1 MSDEH
6 TSPIK
11 TPKQLAIVLALA
23 FLVPI
28 ALFLLLSQLVTGV
41 RRDDT
46 GETEAMVL
54 ARIKPVGE
62 VMLAAAPG
70 SRASMGGEQVFQSV
84 CKTCH
89 ETGIAGAPKVGDKA
103 AWAAPIKKGYET
115 LVQHALNG
123 FQEPG
128 KVMPPRGG
136 NPDLSDVEVQRAVVY
151 MANRSGANFKEPAA
165 TTPATAAPATTAAA
179 VPAAPAPAA
188 SAPAASA
195 PAAPPP
201 APAPAAAAPAAA
213 APAAPAP
220 AAPAPAAPTAAAPA
234 TATTTVAAAA
244 PVAAAAAP
252 ATKAG
257 APLDLSSGQAM
268 MQKDG
273 CAACHA
279 VDKTIVG
286 PAYNQVAAKYRGDKT
301 AAAKLEQKVKAGGSG
316 VWGPVPMPPN
326 AAVPDADIKALVS
339 WILSLG
345 K

>member
-1 MSDEH
+1 MFLRPLPGILAMSDEH

-11 TPKQLAIVLALA
+11 TPKQLAIVLVLA

-28 ALFLLLSQLVTGV
+28 ALFLLLSQLVTGI

-54 ARIKPVGE
+54 ARIKPVGD
-62 VMLAAAPG
+62 VTLAGAAG
-70 SRASMGGEQVFQSV
+70 ARASMGGEQVFQAV
-84 CKTCH
+84 CKTGH
-89 ETGIAGAPKVGDKA
+89 EAGIAGAPKVGDKA
-103 AWAAPIKKGYET
+103 AWAGPIKKGYET

-136 NPDLSDVEVQRAVVY
+136 NPDLSDVEVERAVVY
-151 MANRSGANFKEPAA
+151 MANRSGANFKEP
-165 TTPATAAPATTAAA
+165 PETAA
-179 VPAAPAPAA
+179 
-188 SAPAASA
+188 
-195 PAAPPP
+195 
-201 APAPAAAAPAAA
+201 AAAAPAAA
-213 APAAPAP
+213 AAAVAAAPAP
-220 AAPAPAAPTAAAPA
+220 AASTSGAAAPAAPPTATSTAAAAAPTAAAA
-234 TATTTVAAAA
+234 LATT
-244 PVAAAAAP
+244 
-252 ATKAG
+252 AG
-257 APLDLSSGQAM
+257 APLDLASGQAM

-301 AAAKLEQKVKAGGSG
+301 AAAKLEQKVKTGGAG

-326 AAVPDADIKALVS
+326 TAVPDADIKALVS
-339 WILSLG
+339 WILSL

>member
-6 TSPIK
+6 ISPIK
-11 TPKQLAIVLALA
+11 TPKQLAIVLVLA

-62 VMLAAAPG
+62 V
-70 SRASMGGEQVFQSV
+70 
-84 CKTCH
+84 
-89 ETGIAGAPKVGDKA
+89 
-103 AWAAPIKKGYET
+103 T
-115 LVQHALNG
+115 L
-123 FQEPG
+123 
-128 KVMPPRGG
+128 
-136 NPDLSDVEVQRAVVY
+136 
-151 MANRSGANFKEPAA
+151 
-165 TTPATAAPATTAAA
+165 ATATTTAAA
-179 VPAAPAPAA
+179 PSGAGP
-188 SAPAASA
+188 
-195 PAAPPP
+195 
-201 APAPAAAAPAAA
+201 AA
-213 APAAPAP
+213 APAAPAS
-220 AAPAPAAPTAAAPA
+220 
-234 TATTTVAAAA
+234 ATTTATAAA
-244 PVAAAAAP
+244 PVAAASKP
-252 ATKAG
+252 G

-279 VDKTIVG
+279 VDKAVVG
-286 PAYNQVAAKYRGDKT
+286 PAYKQVAAKYRGDKS

-339 WILSLG
+339 WILSL

>member
-1 MSDEH
+1 MFLRPLPGILAMSDEH

-11 TPKQLAIVLALA
+11 TPKQLAIVLVLA

-28 ALFLLLSQLVTGV
+28 ALFLLLSQLVTGI

-62 VMLAAAPG
+62 VTLAGASGA
-70 SRASMGGEQVFQSV
+70 RASMGGEQVFQAV

-89 ETGIAGAPKVGDKA
+89 EAGIAGAPKVGDKA
-103 AWAAPIKKGYET
+103 AWAGPIKKGYET

-136 NPDLSDVEVQRAVVY
+136 NPDLSDVEVERAVVY
-151 MANRSGANFKEPAA
+151 MANRSGANFKEP
-165 TTPATAAPATTAAA
+165 PETAA
-179 VPAAPAPAA
+179 
-188 SAPAASA
+188 
-195 PAAPPP
+195 
-201 APAPAAAAPAAA
+201 AAAAPAAA
-213 APAAPAP
+213 AAAVAAAPAP
-220 AAPAPAAPTAAAPA
+220 AASTSGAAAPAAPPTATSTAAAAAPTAAAA
-234 TATTTVAAAA
+234 LATT
-244 PVAAAAAP
+244 
-252 ATKAG
+252 AG
-257 APLDLSSGQAM
+257 APLDLASGQAM

-301 AAAKLEQKVKAGGSG
+301 AAAKLEQKVKTGGAG

-326 AAVPDADIKALVS
+326 SAVPDADIKALVS
-339 WILSLG
+339 WILSL

>member
-11 TPKQLAIVLALA
+11 TPKQLAIVLVLA

-28 ALFLLLSQLVTGV
+28 ALFLLLSQLVTGI

-54 ARIKPVGE
+54 ARIKPVGD
-62 VMLAAAPG
+62 VTLAGAAG
-70 SRASMGGEQVFQSV
+70 ARASMGGEQVFQAV

-89 ETGIAGAPKVGDKA
+89 EAGIAGAPKVGDKA
-103 AWAAPIKKGYET
+103 AWAGPIKKGYET

-136 NPDLSDVEVQRAVVY
+136 NPDLSDVEVERAVVY
-151 MANRSGANFKEPAA
+151 MANRSGANFKEP
-165 TTPATAAPATTAAA
+165 PETAA
-179 VPAAPAPAA
+179 
-188 SAPAASA
+188 
-195 PAAPPP
+195 
-201 APAPAAAAPAAA
+201 AAAAPAAA
-213 APAAPAP
+213 AAAVAAAPAP
-220 AAPAPAAPTAAAPA
+220 AASTSGAAAPAAPPTATSTAPAAAPTAAAA
-234 TATTTVAAAA
+234 S
-244 PVAAAAAP
+244 

-257 APLDLSSGQAM
+257 APLDLASGQAM

-301 AAAKLEQKVKAGGSG
+301 AAAKLEQKVKTGGAG

-326 AAVPDADIKALVS
+326 TQVSDADIKTMVAYVLAL
-339 WILSLG
+339 
-345 K
+345 KK

>member
-1 MSDEH
+1 MHDEH
-6 TSPIK
+6 ISPIK
-11 TPKQLAIVLALA
+11 TPRQLAIVLVLA

-28 ALFLLLSQLVTGV
+28 GLFLLLSQLVTGV

-46 GETEAMVL
+46 GATEAQVL
-54 ARIKPVGE
+54 SRIKPVGE
-62 VMLAAAPG
+62 LTLAGTTSA
-70 SRASMGGEQVFQSV
+70 RASMSGEQVFQAV

-89 ETGIAGAPKVGDKA
+89 EPGIAGAPKVGDKA
-103 AWAAPIKKGYET
+103 AWAGPIKKGYET

-136 NPDLSDVEVQRAVVY
+136 NPDLSDVEVERALVY

-165 TTPATAAPATTAAA
+165 TT
-179 VPAAPAPAA
+179 
-188 SAPAASA
+188 
-195 PAAPPP
+195 
-201 APAPAAAAPAAA
+201 AAA

-220 AAPAPAAPTAAAPA
+220 AVASPAASGAA
-234 TATTTVAAAA
+234 T
-244 PVAAAAAP
+244 AAAAP
-252 ATKAG
+252 AAAGAASAVATPPGAAAAPAAKAG
-257 APLDLSSGQAM
+257 ASLDLQSGQAM
-268 MQKDG
+268 MQKYG

-279 VDKTIVG
+279 VDKPVVG
-286 PAYNQVAAKYRGDKT
+286 PAYNQVAAKYRGDNS
-301 AAAKLEQKVKAGGSG
+301 AATKLEHKVKAGGSG

-339 WILSLG
+339 WILTLG